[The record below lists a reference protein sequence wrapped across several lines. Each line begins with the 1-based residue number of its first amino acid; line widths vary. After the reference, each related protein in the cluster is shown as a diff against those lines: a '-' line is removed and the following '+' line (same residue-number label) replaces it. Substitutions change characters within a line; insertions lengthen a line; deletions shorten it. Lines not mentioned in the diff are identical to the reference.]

1 MVKASFPTLKVG
13 KEAFTDQ
20 KSYRALLVDVSVP
33 EVLDRPG
40 DESGAPLELEPP
52 PGGLDDGSG
61 DGVEVG
67 VVGVGVVVFVGVGV
81 GFGVVGVVGGT
92 TTGGSP
98 PPGGGTTGGGGV
110 TTLVVFLPSGPTEVT
125 VVGGAVELE
134 GAPGVGEPLTVIG
147 PPGTALPGTSWA
159 PAGATPCPPPGTP
172 VPPAVA
178 ETPGP
183 ASSAI
188 AAKAVATTRPLTPS
202 TA

>member
-1 MVKASFPTLKVG
+1 M
-13 KEAFTDQ
+13 
-20 KSYRALLVDVSVP
+20 P

-52 PGGLDDGSG
+52 PGGLDGGS
-61 DGVEVG
+61 DVG
-67 VVGVGVVVFVGVGV
+67 VVGVVVGVGVGVFVGVGV
-81 GFGVVGVVGGT
+81 GFGVVGVGITVC
-92 TTGGSP
+92 GGSP
-98 PPGGGTTGGGGV
+98 PPGGGTTGGGA
-110 TTLVVFLPSGPTEVT
+110 TTLVVSLPSGPTDVT

-134 GAPGVGEPLTVIG
+134 DAPGIGEPLTVIG
-147 PPGTALPGTSWA
+147 PPGTALPGTSWT
-159 PAGATPCPPPGTP
+159 PAGEVFCPPGTP

-178 ETPGP
+178 DTPGP

>member
-1 MVKASFPTLKVG
+1 MP
-13 KEAFTDQ
+13 EA
-20 KSYRALLVDVSVP
+20 P

-40 DESGAPLELEPP
+40 VDSLGAPLLLEPP
-52 PGGLDDGSG
+52 PG
-61 DGVEVG
+61 VELAG
-67 VVGVGVVVFVGVGV
+67 VVGVSDGGVVVGGVVVGFVEVGGSFVGEGS
-81 GFGVVGVVGGT
+81 GFG
-92 TTGGSP
+92 
-98 PPGGGTTGGGGV
+98 PGPGPGPGFGFGFGFGAGGGGAM
-110 TTLVVFLPSGPTEVT
+110 TLVVSLPSAPTEVT

-134 GAPGVGEPLTVIG
+134 DAPGIGEPLTVIG
-147 PPGTALPGTSWA
+147 PPGTALPGTSWT
-159 PAGATPCPPPGTP
+159 PAGEVPCPPGKP

>member
-1 MVKASFPTLKVG
+1 MEMSET
-13 KEAFTDQ
+13 
-20 KSYRALLVDVSVP
+20 
-33 EVLDRPG
+33 LDRPG

-52 PGGLDDGSG
+52 PGGLDGGS
-61 DGVEVG
+61 DGVV
-67 VVGVGVVVFVGVGV
+67 VVGGVVFVGVVVVGGV
-81 GFGVVGVVGGT
+81 GFGVVGVVGGRT
-92 TTGGSP
+92 VCGGVP
-98 PPGGGTTGGGGV
+98 GPPGGGTTGGGA
-110 TTLVVFLPSGPTEVT
+110 TTLVVSLPSGPTEVT

-134 GAPGVGEPLTVIG
+134 DAPGIGEPLTVIG

>member
-1 MVKASFPTLKVG
+1 M
-13 KEAFTDQ
+13 E
-20 KSYRALLVDVSVP
+20 VP

-40 DESGAPLELEPP
+40 VDSLGAPLELEPP
-52 PGGLDDGSG
+52 PGGLELSGVVDGGS
-61 DGVEVG
+61 DGVVFG
-67 VVGVGVVVFVGVGV
+67 GVVVVADGV
-81 GFGVVGVVGGT
+81 GFGVVGVVGGRT
-92 TTGGSP
+92 VCGGSP
-98 PPGGGTTGGGGV
+98 PPGFVAGGV
-110 TTLVVFLPSGPTEVT
+110 GTTTLVVSLPSGPTDVT

-134 GAPGVGEPLTVIG
+134 DAPGVGEPLTVIG
-147 PPGTALPGTSWA
+147 PPGTALPGTSWT

>member
-1 MVKASFPTLKVG
+1 MP
-13 KEAFTDQ
+13 D
-20 KSYRALLVDVSVP
+20 
-33 EVLDRPG
+33 VLDRPG
-40 DESGAPLELEPP
+40 VDSLGAPLELAPP
-52 PGGLDDGSG
+52 PGGVDEVSG
-61 DGVEVG
+61 G
-67 VVGVGVVVFVGVGV
+67 VV
-81 GFGVVGVVGGT
+81 VVGVVFGGVVVVVVF
-92 TTGGSP
+92 GGVVVVVVGGRTVV
-98 PPGGGTTGGGGV
+98 PGPGPGPGPGFGGGGV
-110 TTLVVFLPSGPTEVT
+110 TTLVVSLPSAPTEVT

-147 PPGTALPGTSWA
+147 PPGTALPGTSWT
-159 PAGATPCPPPGTP
+159 PAGAMPCPPPGTP

>member
-1 MVKASFPTLKVG
+1 MSVPDVLDLPGVDSLGAPPGLELPFGVLVG
-13 KEAFTDQ
+13 GSDGSDEEG
-20 KSYRALLVDVSVP
+20 VDV
-33 EVLDRPG
+33 
-40 DESGAPLELEPP
+40 
-52 PGGLDDGSG
+52 
-61 DGVEVG
+61 VG
-67 VVGVGVVVFVGVGV
+67 
-81 GFGVVGVVGGT
+81 GVVGVVFVVVGLVGVVGGKT
-92 TTGGSP
+92 VV
-98 PPGGGTTGGGGV
+98 PGPGPGFGGGGV
-110 TTLVVFLPSGPTEVT
+110 TTLVVSLPSAPTEVT

-147 PPGTALPGTSWA
+147 PPGTALPGTSWT
-159 PAGATPCPPPGTP
+159 PAGAMPCPPPGTP

>member
-1 MVKASFPTLKVG
+1 M
-13 KEAFTDQ
+13 
-20 KSYRALLVDVSVP
+20 DVSVP

-40 DESGAPLELEPP
+40 EESGAPLVLEPP
-52 PGGLDDGSG
+52 PGGLDGGSDGSD
-61 DGVEVG
+61 DGG
-67 VVGVGVVVFVGVGV
+67 VDVFGV
-81 GFGVVGVVGGT
+81 VVGVVFVVVGLVGVGGCT
-92 TTGGSP
+92 VVPGP
-98 PPGGGTTGGGGV
+98 PPGFGGTTGGGGV
-110 TTLVVFLPSGPTEVT
+110 TTLVVSLPSAPTEVT

-147 PPGTALPGTSWA
+147 PPGTALPGTSWT
-159 PAGATPCPPPGTP
+159 PAGAMPCPPPGTP

-178 ETPGP
+178 ETPGL

>member
-1 MVKASFPTLKVG
+1 M
-13 KEAFTDQ
+13 
-20 KSYRALLVDVSVP
+20 P

-40 DESGAPLELEPP
+40 VDSLGAPLVLEPP
-52 PGGLDDGSG
+52 PVVVVVVGLP
-61 DGVEVG
+61 VEVSGG
-67 VVGVGVVVFVGVGV
+67 VLG
-81 GFGVVGVVGGT
+81 GVVGGVDFVEV
-92 TTGGSP
+92 GGSFVGEGFGFGPGP
-98 PPGGGTTGGGGV
+98 PPGGVTGGGGGA
-110 TTLVVFLPSGPTEVT
+110 TTLVVSFPSGPTDVT
-125 VVGGAVELE
+125 VVGGAVELD

-147 PPGTALPGTSWA
+147 PPGTALPGTSWT
-159 PAGATPCPPPGTP
+159 PAGATPCPPPGMP

>member
-1 MVKASFPTLKVG
+1 M
-13 KEAFTDQ
+13 
-20 KSYRALLVDVSVP
+20 P
-33 EVLDRPG
+33 EVLDPPG
-40 DESGAPLELEPP
+40 DEPGAPLVLEPP
-52 PGGLDDGSG
+52 PGGVDDS
-61 DGVEVG
+61 G
-67 VVGVGVVVFVGVGV
+67 VVGVVGVVVFVGVGV
-81 GFGVVGVVGGT
+81 VGVVGGGLDGLVGCVTGGT

-98 PPGGGTTGGGGV
+98 PPGGGTTGGGV
-110 TTLVVFLPSGPTEVT
+110 TTLVVCLPSGPTDVT

-134 GAPGVGEPLTVIG
+134 DAPGIGEPLTVIG
-147 PPGTALPGTSWA
+147 PPGTALPGTIWA